1 MKQNIRLT
9 LSRLN
14 PVAVLMLLRN
24 VISKMTGNLYFTTP
38 KVDLTAMALLGD
50 KLEAS
55 IDLATAGSKQA
66 KLDRDELVTLAKAD
80 LNAQA
85 DYVRSICSGNAAM
98 LNSSGFELSK
108 LPEPVGVPTAPPN
121 VTARPTGKI
130 GELEVRCDRS
140 KGAIGYGVYMSTT
153 DPAENGSWTL
163 LAYTG
168 RVRYLATG
176 LESYKA
182 YWFCVIATGAAGDS
196 AKSDPAL
203 GRAA

>member
-24 VISKMTGNLYFTTP
+24 VISKMTGNPLFATP
-38 KVDLTAMALLGD
+38 KVPLADMTLLANE
-50 KLEAS
+50 LSAA
-55 IDLATAGSKQA
+55 IDLATAGSRQA
-66 KLDRDELVTLAKAD
+66 KLDRNALVKTAKVD

-85 DYVRSICSGNAAM
+85 DYVRSICAGDAAM
-98 LNSSGFELSK
+98 LNSSGFDLTK
-108 LPEPVGVPTAPPN
+108 QPEPAGIPFAPLN
-121 VTARPTGKI
+121 VTVRATGKL

-140 KGAIGYGVYMSTT
+140 KGAIGYGVFMTTT
-153 DPAENGSWTL
+153 DPAEKGPWTL

-176 LESYKA
+176 LESYKP
-182 YWFCVIATGAAGDS
+182 YWFCVTATGAAGDS
-196 AKSDPAL
+196 AQSDPAL